1 MTARVAAIFILLL
14 YLHKCQHMSRVLYN
28 YQLVSTT
35 IYSMSKYLLGKVE
48 QRRQQLRRGK
58 KKKKE
63 AFACNR
69 FTVGLLEF
77 YSCVTWQ

>member
-1 MTARVAAIFILLL
+1 MTARAAAIFIPLL

-35 IYSMSKYLLGKVE
+35 TYSMSKYSLGKVE
-48 QRRQQLRRGK
+48 QRRQQSSEGGRK
-58 KKKKE
+58 KKKK
-63 AFACNR
+63 R
-69 FTVGLLEF
+69 FTVGLLEL